1 MNWFAHG
8 AETML
13 QDMIIHL
20 VLPIVLL
27 ILAFVTLVFGHLPM
41 IARIVLAAILAVA
54 GLYLAGWL
62 PW

>member
-1 MNWFAHG
+1 
-8 AETML
+8 ML

-27 ILAFVTLVFGHLPM
+27 ILAFVTLVFARLPM
-41 IARIVLAAILAVA
+41 IARLVLAAILAVA
-54 GLYLAGWL
+54 GLYLGGWL